1 MKDWI
6 DLRSDTVTMPTPSM
20 RRAMAEAEV
29 GDDFYGDD
37 PTVNELQKRAAALL
51 GKEDAIFVPSGTMG
65 NQTAVMTHTQRG
77 DELIANSH
85 CHIIHYECGSPA
97 RLSGVGYALV
107 NREDGTVTAEDVARL
122 ARPAGDP
129 HFPRTSLV
137 CVENAL
143 CNGDVVP
150 LEVLRETYA
159 EAKRRDIAVHLD
171 GARIFNAALAL
182 GVDAKEIAAC
192 GDSVMFCISKGLCAP
207 VGSLLC
213 GTKEFIDR
221 ARGSRKAL
229 GGGLRQAGV
238 LAACGLVALDEMLP
252 RLSEDHDNA
261 KYLAQQINTI
271 PGLSSDLNRVKI
283 NMVFWKAAVPGFD
296 SDGFVEFMRQRD
308 VKVYGILVDEYRF
321 VTHNGIGK
329 KEIDLV
335 IGLLKEYIATL

>member
-1 MKDWI
+1 MKEWI
-6 DLRSDTVTMPTPSM
+6 DLRSDTVTLPTPSM

-37 PTVNELQKRAAALL
+37 PTVNKLQERAAALV

-65 NQTAVMTHTQRG
+65 NQAAVMTHTQRG

-150 LEVLRETYA
+150 LDVLRETYA
-159 EAKRRDIAVHLD
+159 EAKRRGMAVHLD
-171 GARIFNAALAL
+171 GARIFNAAIAL

-213 GTKEFIDR
+213 GSKEFIDR
-221 ARGSRKAL
+221 ARASRKAM

-271 PGLSSDLNRVKI
+271 PGLSSDLDRVKI

-296 SDGFVEFMRQRD
+296 PDSFVEFMRQRD
-308 VKVYGILVDEYRF
+308 VKVYGLLVDEYRF
-321 VTHNGIGK
+321 VTHNGISK